1 MARCWIVDS
10 SIAYAVRGCEVENA
24 SFLCRLFS
32 FSFTRRSFCMLRTHF
47 SFRRWGFSGILF
59 GLLVASLVGGLVVRG
74 HLTSAR
80 AATNPAKYAFIVFLD
95 GGHPELYNA
104 TNTPFLTS

>member
-1 MARCWIVDS
+1 
-10 SIAYAVRGCEVENA
+10 
-24 SFLCRLFS
+24 
-32 FSFTRRSFCMLRTHF
+32 MLRTHF

-80 AATNPAKYAFIVFLD
+80 AATNPAKSLSENRVLAQDSSGFR
-95 GGHPELYNA
+95 
-104 TNTPFLTS
+104 

>member
-1 MARCWIVDS
+1 
-10 SIAYAVRGCEVENA
+10 
-24 SFLCRLFS
+24 
-32 FSFTRRSFCMLRTHF
+32 MLRTHF

-80 AATNPAKYAFIVFLD
+80 ARD
-95 GGHPELYNA
+95 E
-104 TNTPFLTS
+104 SS